1 MIDTSGITLSRLE
14 DDLAQ
19 LLEELQG
26 MEAKQ
31 KRAAKLQQA
40 IEDIKGLYS
49 IPGESREGE
58 SKQTE
63 YKLNKAQELIK
74 VVARARARKPDSQ
87 AARILAILNEFQR
100 PMKTPEIAK
109 EFFKRGYDLSRK
121 NPNAV
126 LKNALK
132 IRADL
137 FRRVADGVWEPIN
150 ESSAPQAETP

>member
-100 PMKTPEIAK
+100 PMKT
-109 EFFKRGYDLSRK
+109 
-121 NPNAV
+121 
-126 LKNALK
+126 
-132 IRADL
+132 
-137 FRRVADGVWEPIN
+137 
-150 ESSAPQAETP
+150 